1 MKSHDGGPS
10 LLTDSS
16 YSIAKSTFHQ
26 HEQGKLVQEFSS
38 ARRKT
43 THPQI
48 QRENMRGRKW
58 TVLWNFV
65 DIKNIKHG
73 ACENLEQ
80 A

>member
-1 MKSHDGGPS
+1 MKSHDGGPR

-16 YSIAKSTFHQ
+16 YFTLMSTFHQ
-26 HEQGKLVQEFSS
+26 LEQGKLVQEFSS

-43 THPQI
+43 THHQI
-48 QRENMRGRKW
+48 QRENVSGRKW

-65 DIKNIKHG
+65 DIKNINHG